1 MAIANVVLNT
11 KTYTPVKSTGQ
22 KIDFVEASG
31 GIPTGFS
38 RLSLELRSP
47 NSGDPKKGSPYRAEF
62 VLDLPVVA
70 AVDSECA
77 CVGDILRWTKSRVL
91 VEIPQTGTTAER
103 VDFGLRLK
111 DLAADTQVQAILSSL
126 TMPS

>member
-11 KTYTPVKSTGQ
+11 KTYTPVKSTGS

-38 RLSLELRSP
+38 RLSFELRNPQSV
-47 NSGDPKKGSPYRAEF
+47 DPKKGSPYRAEF

-70 AVDSECA
+70 ASDSDCA
-77 CVGDILRWTKSRVL
+77 CTGDILRWEKARVL
-91 VEIPQTGTTAER
+91 VELPQTGTTAER
-103 VDFGLRLK
+103 TDFALRLK
-111 DLAADTQVQAILSSL
+111 DLAANAQFQAVLTSL